1 MKRRKLSILLGT
13 AGLLILGVCGVA
25 LALPQPAKAQCGS
38 QASSCKNC
46 HEVQAKD
53 PVNKDGTG
61 WHQSHAFGD
70 FCYIC
75 HGGNNQATDK
85 AAAHTGMVAPMAD
98 TKAACAQC
106 HPNDLDARAQ
116 VYADKLGVP
125 ASSAGATPAPTT
137 AQHGADCDGSCG
149 RSASA
154 ASIPPAAA
162 SESGSIVDY
171 VQRYDEN
178 AFGQHPTNWG
188 NVILLVL
195 IGAMV
200 AGGGGLVMTRE
211 HLVKVS
217 FKDTKPVTGE
227 YTADVLD
234 MVPDLAKLK
243 PSARKSL
250 QRLLKKPSVTAE
262 LLDAVDKLTN
272 DKEQDEPSIAS
283 TSTTGAHYELDRAAN
298 KKGRMVAVCGRH
310 PAWDCG
316 RVGRAALQQ
325 PAREPLA
332 PSRTWPG

>member
-13 AGLLILGVCGVA
+13 AGVLILVVCGVA
-25 LALPQPAKAQCGS
+25 LAMPQSAKAQCGS

-46 HEVQAKD
+46 HEVQAQD

-85 AAAHTGMVAPMAD
+85 TAAHVGLVAPMSD

-106 HPNDLDARAQ
+106 HPNDLDACVK
-116 VYADKLGVP
+116 VYAAKLGVEAAP
-125 ASSAGATPAPTT
+125 PGATPAPT
-137 AQHGADCDGSCG
+137 
-149 RSASA
+149 A
-154 ASIPPAAA
+154 ASTGPTPTTVAAVPAAA
-162 SESGSIVDY
+162 GPLPAAATTDSGSIVDY

-178 AFGQHPTNWG
+178 ALGQHPTNRG

-195 IGAMV
+195 IGAMLV
-200 AGGGGLVMTRE
+200 GGGGLVVTRE

-217 FKDTKPVTGE
+217 FKDTKPVSGE
-227 YTADVLD
+227 YEADVLD

-243 PSARKSL
+243 PTARKSL
-250 QRLLKKPSVTAE
+250 QRLLKKPSGTAE

-272 DKEQDEPSIAS
+272 QKDQD
-283 TSTTGAHYELDRAAN
+283 
-298 KKGRMVAVCGRH
+298 
-310 PAWDCG
+310 
-316 RVGRAALQQ
+316 
-325 PAREPLA
+325 
-332 PSRTWPG
+332 